1 MRFLAC
7 LFLPVW
13 MHQGLNVN
21 RFWFENHYYSSLILG
36 SYLSFDTFNAQPSRQ
51 FLESWRKMDN

>member
-1 MRFLAC
+1 
-7 LFLPVW
+7 

-21 RFWFENHYYSSLILG
+21 RFWFENRYYSSLILG
-36 SYLSFDTFNAQPSRQ
+36 SYLSFDAFNAQPSRQ